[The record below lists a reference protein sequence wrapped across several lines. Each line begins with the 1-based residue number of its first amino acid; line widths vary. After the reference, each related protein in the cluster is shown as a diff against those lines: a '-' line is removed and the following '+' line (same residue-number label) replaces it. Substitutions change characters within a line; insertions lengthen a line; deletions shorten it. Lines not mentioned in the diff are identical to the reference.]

1 MKRLVISLTLLT
13 IGLAIVLGS
22 GTFAAKKN
30 PVLGFSQ
37 LGAESEWRVAC
48 TRSIQ
53 GSAKD
58 YGFTLIFS
66 DAQQKQQNQIA
77 ALRSFIARKVDVI
90 GLTCVVESGW
100 GPVLREIKA
109 ASIPLIMI
117 DRGSDEKDTSLWVTL
132 IGSDFTE
139 EGRKTAKWLGTY
151 LAKKGIDD
159 GKKEIK
165 IDELQGTTGSA
176 PALDRKKGFEE
187 VMNAEHSNWKIVRSE
202 TGNFTAS
209 EGKIVMQAFLKAD
222 KDFQVLYAHNDQM
235 ALGAIQAIKEAGM
248 KPGKDMTIVSIDA
261 VKGAFVAMMAGEL
274 NASIEC
280 NPLLGPQ
287 MYQAA
292 LDTLAGKEV
301 PKYIPTIEGVF
312 DESNAAAAFPHRQY

>member
-77 ALRSFIARKVDVI
+77 ALRSFIARKVDAI

-109 ASIPLIMI
+109 ANIPLIMI

-187 VMNAEHSNWKIVRSE
+187 VMNAEHPNWKIVRSE

-209 EGKIVMQAFLKAD
+209 EGKTVMQAFLKAD

-248 KPGKDMTIVSIDA
+248 KPGKDMTIVSIDG
-261 VKGAFVAMMAGEL
+261 VKGAFIAMMAGEL

-292 LDTLAGKEV
+292 LDTLAGKEL